1 MADNHV
7 SETVLVTGGTG
18 YLAGWVIAGLLQR
31 GYRVRTT
38 VRSVD
43 KAQQVRDAVSEQAG
57 GQAAGTIE
65 FVAADLLGDEGW
77 DRAIAGADHVLHT
90 ASPMPFGAGVDLVTT
105 AREGTRRVLAAAA
118 RAGVRRAVLTSSG
131 VAADTGDPDTPATE
145 TTWTT
150 QSGTPVRAYPDSK
163 ILAERDAWDLAATT
177 GLELAAVLP
186 TFMQGPM
193 LGTMNRPGTVEIIRR
208 LLAGRIPAV
217 PNIGWNVVDV
227 RDIAELHILAMTSPA
242 AAGQR
247 FLGSGTSCGTA
258 TSPASSARGSRTK
271 PPRSPRAPCLTSSS
285 SCLRGGTRRWRCCAP
300 NSAASGSSTAARH
313 VLSSAGIPAPPN
325 RRSSTPPPRSSPN
338 HERASGSPEMIV
350 LMPGQRQ
357 AARRRRRVECQSVCP
372 GVGRNADTWWPVD
385 EDLQATTQSRAR
397 PNQTAG

>member
-1 MADNHV
+1 MADNHA

-38 VRSVD
+38 VRSLD
-43 KAQQVRDAVSEQAG
+43 TAQQVRDAVGEQAG

-65 FVAADLLGDEGW
+65 FVAADLLGDDGW
-77 DRAIAGADHVLHT
+77 DRATAGADHVLHT
-90 ASPMPFGAGVDLVTT
+90 ASPMPFGSGVDLVTT

-131 VAADTGDPDTPATE
+131 VAADTGDPDMPATE
-145 TTWTT
+145 TTWTA

-163 ILAERDAWDLAATT
+163 ILAERDAWDLAAAT
-177 GLELAAVLP
+177 GLELTAVLP

-193 LGTMNRPGTVEIIRR
+193 LGTPNRPGTVEIIRR

-247 FLGSGTSCGTA
+247 FLGSGNFLWYRDIARILRERLQDEAAKVPTRAMPDIIVKLLARWNPRMAMLRPELGRIRLVDSGKARTQLGWHPRPTEQTIIDTA
-258 TSPASSARGSRTK
+258 TALITESRK
-271 PPRSPRAPCLTSSS
+271 
-285 SCLRGGTRRWRCCAP
+285 G
-300 NSAASGSSTAARH
+300 
-313 VLSSAGIPAPPN
+313 
-325 RRSSTPPPRSSPN
+325 
-338 HERASGSPEMIV
+338 
-350 LMPGQRQ
+350 
-357 AARRRRRVECQSVCP
+357 
-372 GVGRNADTWWPVD
+372 
-385 EDLQATTQSRAR
+385 
-397 PNQTAG
+397 